1 MIDVQEQMKIIKN
14 GVAELISEE
23 ELISK
28 LKKSK
33 EKNIPLNIKLGLDPS
48 APDIHIGHT
57 VVLRKLKSFQD
68 LGHQIII
75 IIGDY
80 TGMIGDP
87 TGKSATRKKLS
98 EKEVAKNA
106 KTYTE
111 QIFKILDPEKTIVR
125 FNGEWFSK
133 MNFIEIGELAGKYTV
148 ARMLERDD
156 FKKRFKNGQTIS
168 ILEFLYPLMQGY
180 DSAAIEADVELG
192 GTDQKFNNLMGRT
205 IQKEYG
211 REQQVVLL
219 MPLLEG
225 TDGIKKMS
233 KSLDNYIGIDE
244 NPKDIY
250 GKTMSIPDELI
261 IRYFKL
267 ATNVHPDEI
276 ENMQNQMN
284 GNTINPRD
292 LKMKLA
298 KELVRQYF
306 SENEALEAELH
317 FVSVVQK
324 GKVPDEIPAVKIEGK
339 DLVDG
344 KILIGKLICC
354 IGFAPSNSE
363 ARRLVKQ
370 GAVRIDGKKIGDC
383 ELEIEEGMI
392 IQVGKRKFAKL
403 YK

>member
-23 ELISK
+23 ELVKK
-28 LKKSK
+28 LIKSI
-33 EKNIPLNIKLGLDPS
+33 EKNIPLRIKLGLDPS

-87 TGKSATRKKLS
+87 TGKSETRKKLS
-98 EKEVAKNA
+98 EEEVIENA
-106 KTYTE
+106 KTYTD
-111 QIFKILDPEKTIVR
+111 QIFKVLDSQKTIVK

-133 MNFIEIGELAGKYTV
+133 MNFMEVGELASKYTV

-156 FKKRFKNGQTIS
+156 FKKRFKSNQPIS

-180 DSAAIEADVELG
+180 DSVAIKADVELG

-211 REQQVVLL
+211 QEQQIVIL

-225 TDGIKKMS
+225 IDGIKKMS
-233 KSLDNYIGIDE
+233 KSLGNYIGIDE
-244 NPKDIY
+244 NLNDIY

-267 ATNVHPDEI
+267 TTNVHPDEI
-276 ENMQNQMN
+276 EDMEKQINE
-284 GNTINPRD
+284 NTINPRD

-298 KELVRQYF
+298 REIVKQYF
-306 SENEALEAELH
+306 TEKEAAEAELH
-317 FVSVVQK
+317 FISVFQK
-324 GKVPDEIPAVKIEGK
+324 KKIPDEIPVVEVEDK
-339 DLVDG
+339 DLTDG
-344 KILIGKLICC
+344 KIIIAKLICL

-363 ARRLVKQ
+363 ARRLVMQ
-370 GAVRIDGKKIGDC
+370 GAVRINGEKIGDC
-383 ELEIEEGMI
+383 ELEIEDGMI

-403 YK
+403 LK

>member
-33 EKNIPLNIKLGLDPS
+33 EKNIPLKIKLGLDPS

-98 EKEVAKNA
+98 EKEVDKNA

-133 MNFIEIGELAGKYTV
+133 MNFIEVGELAGKYTV

-156 FKKRFKNGQTIS
+156 FKKRFKNGQAIS

-244 NPKDIY
+244 NPNDIY

-267 ATNVHPDEI
+267 TTNVHPDEI

-284 GNTINPRD
+284 ENTINPRD

-306 SENEALEAELH
+306 SENQALEAELH
-317 FVSVVQK
+317 FISLFQK
-324 GKVPDEIPAVKIEGK
+324 GKVPAEIPVVKIEGK

-344 KILIGKLICC
+344 KIMIGKLVYC

-370 GAVRIDGKKIGDC
+370 GAVRIDGKKIDDC

>member
-33 EKNIPLNIKLGLDPS
+33 EKNIPLKIKLGLDPS

-98 EKEVAKNA
+98 EKEVDKNG

-133 MNFIEIGELAGKYTV
+133 MNFIEVGELAGKYTV

-156 FKKRFKNGQTIS
+156 FKKRFKNGQAIS

-244 NPKDIY
+244 NPNDIY

-267 ATNVHPDEI
+267 TTNVHPDEI

-284 GNTINPRD
+284 ENTINPRD

-306 SENEALEAELH
+306 SENQALEAELH
-317 FVSVVQK
+317 FISVFQK
-324 GKVPDEIPAVKIEGK
+324 GKVPAEIPVVKIEGK

-344 KILIGKLICC
+344 KIMIGKLVYC

-370 GAVRIDGKKIGDC
+370 GAVRIDGKKIDDC

>member
-33 EKNIPLNIKLGLDPS
+33 EKNIPLKIKLGLDPS

-98 EKEVAKNA
+98 EREVDKNA

-133 MNFIEIGELAGKYTV
+133 MNFIEVGELAGKYTV

-156 FKKRFKNGQTIS
+156 FKKRFKNGQAIS

-244 NPKDIY
+244 NPNDIY

-267 ATNVHPDEI
+267 TTNVHPDEI

-284 GNTINPRD
+284 ENTINPRD

-306 SENEALEAELH
+306 SENQALEAELH
-317 FVSVVQK
+317 FISVFQK
-324 GKVPDEIPAVKIEGK
+324 GKVPAEIPVVKIEGK

-344 KILIGKLICC
+344 KIMIGKLVYC

-370 GAVRIDGKKIGDC
+370 GAVRIDGKKIDDC
-383 ELEIEEGMI
+383 EIEIEEGMI

>member
-33 EKNIPLNIKLGLDPS
+33 EKNIPLKIKLGLDPS

-98 EKEVAKNA
+98 EKEVDKNA

-133 MNFIEIGELAGKYTV
+133 MNFIEVGELAGKYTV

-156 FKKRFKNGQTIS
+156 FKKRFKNGQAIS

-244 NPKDIY
+244 NPNDIY

-267 ATNVHPDEI
+267 TTNVHPDEI

-284 GNTINPRD
+284 ENTINPRD

-306 SENEALEAELH
+306 SENQALEAELH
-317 FVSVVQK
+317 FISVFQK
-324 GKVPDEIPAVKIEGK
+324 GKVPDKIPVVKIEGK

-344 KILIGKLICC
+344 KIMIGKLVYC

>member
-33 EKNIPLNIKLGLDPS
+33 EKNIPLKIKLGLDPS

-98 EKEVAKNA
+98 EKEIDKNA

-133 MNFIEIGELAGKYTV
+133 MNFIEVGELAGKYTV

-156 FKKRFKNGQTIS
+156 FKKRFKNGQAIS

-244 NPKDIY
+244 NPNDIY

-267 ATNVHPDEI
+267 TTNVHPDEI

-284 GNTINPRD
+284 ENTINPRD

-306 SENEALEAELH
+306 SENQALEAELH
-317 FVSVVQK
+317 FISLFQK
-324 GKVPDEIPAVKIEGK
+324 GKVPTEIPVVKIEGK

-344 KILIGKLICC
+344 KIMIGKLVYC

-370 GAVRIDGKKIGDC
+370 GAVRIDGKKIDDC

>member
-33 EKNIPLNIKLGLDPS
+33 EKNIPLKIKLGLDPS

-98 EKEVAKNA
+98 EKEVDKNA

-133 MNFIEIGELAGKYTV
+133 MNFIEVGELAGKYTV

-156 FKKRFKNGQTIS
+156 FKKRFKNGQAIS

-244 NPKDIY
+244 NPNDIY

-267 ATNVHPDEI
+267 TTNVHPDEI

-284 GNTINPRD
+284 ENTINPRD

-306 SENEALEAELH
+306 SENQALEAELH
-317 FVSVVQK
+317 FISVFQK
-324 GKVPDEIPAVKIEGK
+324 GKVPAEIPVVKIEGK

-344 KILIGKLICC
+344 KIMIGKLVYC

-370 GAVRIDGKKIGDC
+370 GAVRIDGKKIDDC

>member
-33 EKNIPLNIKLGLDPS
+33 EKNIPLKIKLGLDPS

-57 VVLRKLKSFQD
+57 VVLRKLKAFQD

-156 FKKRFKNGQTIS
+156 FKKRFKNGQAIS

-205 IQKEYG
+205 IQKEYSQ
-211 REQQVVLL
+211 EQQVVLL

-244 NPKDIY
+244 NPNDIY

-276 ENMQNQMN
+276 ENMQNQMSE
-284 GNTINPRD
+284 NTINPRD

-306 SENEALEAELH
+306 SEKEALEAELH
-317 FVSVVQK
+317 FISVFQK
-324 GKVPDEIPAVKIEGK
+324 GKVPDEIPTVKIEEK
-339 DLVDG
+339 DLIDG

-370 GAVRIDGKKIGDC
+370 GAVRINGKKIADC

>member
-1 MIDVQEQMKIIKN
+1 MTMVQEQMKIIKS

-23 ELISK
+23 ELVKK

-33 EKNIPLNIKLGLDPS
+33 ENNIPLKIKLGLDPS

-87 TGKSATRKKLS
+87 TGKSETRKKLT
-98 EKEVAKNA
+98 EEEVIKNA
-106 KTYTE
+106 KTYTD
-111 QIFKILDPEKTIVR
+111 QIFKILDSKKTIVR

-133 MNFIEIGELAGKYTV
+133 MSFIEIGELAGKYTV

-156 FKKRFKNGQTIS
+156 FKKRFKNGQAIS
-168 ILEFLYPLMQGY
+168 VLEFLYPLMQGY
-180 DSAAIEADVELG
+180 DSVAIEADVELG

-233 KSLDNYIGIDE
+233 KSLGNYIGIDE
-244 NPKDIY
+244 DPNDIY

-267 ATNVHPDEI
+267 TTNVHPDEI
-276 ENMQNQMN
+276 ENMEKQINEK
-284 GNTINPRD
+284 TINPRD

-298 KELVRQYF
+298 KELVTLYF
-306 SENEALEAELH
+306 TEKEATEAELH
-317 FVSVVQK
+317 FVSVFQK
-324 GKVPDEIPAVKIEGK
+324 GKMPDEIPTVKIDGK
-339 DLVDG
+339 DLTDG
-344 KILIGKLICC
+344 KIMIGKLICC

-370 GAVRIDGKKIGDC
+370 GAVRINGERITDC

-403 YK
+403 CK